1 MFNEPVGTRNG
12 CACAV
17 LLLTCL
23 AAQAASQSDQQRQR
37 AFKALPDW
45 TGIWLPDDGVM
56 DELGLTNAPE
66 KGDVTFADTILHKQH
81 PPYNEEWEAKY
92 QSAQRAR
99 EARKTGSEPYL
110 SKECGFY
117 FPQVMES
124 PWVFEALVTPEETAL
139 IFAGREVRHI
149 LTDGRPHPPMDE
161 LWATPWGDS
170 IGRWQGQTLIVD
182 TVTVQKDPGARVI
195 LSEAAHFTE
204 RLRRLAK
211 DKFEDQITVD
221 DPVALTHPWS
231 VTIPYKRVTNLDR
244 MIHGDCLANDRDQII
259 DGKVTITPAK

>member
-1 MFNEPVGTRNG
+1 VSRN
-12 CACAV
+12 ASVCAV
-17 LLLTCL
+17 LLLSC
-23 AAQAASQSDQQRQR
+23 AAVAASQSEQQRQR
-37 AFKALPDW
+37 AFKTLPDW

-66 KGDVTFADTILHKQH
+66 KGDVTFADTILRKQH

-92 QSAQRAR
+92 QAARRAL
-99 EARKTGSEPYL
+99 EARKTGSESYL

-117 FPQVMES
+117 FPKVMES
-124 PWVFEALVTPEETAL
+124 PWVFEALVTPEETVL

-149 LTDGRPHPPMDE
+149 LTDGRTHPPMDE
-161 LWATPWGDS
+161 RWATPWGDS
-170 IGRWQGQTLIVD
+170 IGHWHGQTLIVD
-182 TVTVQKDPGARVI
+182 TVAVQKDPGAGPM
-195 LSEAAHFTE
+195 LSEGAHFTE
-204 RLRRLAK
+204 RLRRLGK

-259 DGKVTITPAK
+259 DGKVTITPAQ